1 MLGCIIIFPNRKEK
15 NKSHRGTSG
24 KRNPESRGNLFQDP
38 FRKLVPHPL
47 LRYPCLALHHFTLHS
62 TNCFP
67 RNEIKGRRFRT
78 FAKSTRGV
86 YEILSTFCTYN
97 KGKKNLHPFRKIFRR
112 DSTQLRRINIITRQF
127 SDGFSRGSSLAFW
140 RRLIREQATIQP
152 RESANWKEA
161 PSNHRLVTSRQR

>member
-24 KRNPESRGNLFQDP
+24 KRNPESRGNLFLQDP

-78 FAKSTRGV
+78 FAHVAYTKSH
-86 YEILSTFCTYN
+86 LHLQQ
-97 KGKKNLHPFRKIFRR
+97 GKKNLHPFRKIFRR
-112 DSTQLRRINIITRQF
+112 DSTRPRRINIITRQF